1 MECSSSCQTFPWHA
15 RCAWEVVLM
24 SKNNKTIKKKSF
36 YFQDYTEPEIFGN
49 NINFN
54 IQKISLHRVTFLSF
68 IFFSLILICS
78 IKIIYLALSPEK
90 SFYTDNIK
98 DDFIKN
104 RRDIIDR
111 NGAVLATNVD
121 LYDVGVRSKLLKKKE
136 KKNLIIKLSL
146 LLPEIDLKKIKHKL
160 DNDEFFWLGK
170 RLTPQEKDRLWLI
183 GNKAFVFEQ
192 RPSRIYPQR
201 NLFSHVL
208 GQTDDINDGISG
220 IEKSLDKD
228 LNNKKKIE
236 IPLRL
241 TLDSNLQYLIRQEL
255 MQAQLDFNNVGSA
268 AILMNVENGAILS
281 LISLPDY
288 DLNKRISIDSDIFTN
303 KITLG
308 VYELGSVFKTFT
320 IAAGLENQLINPNT
334 VFRNLE
340 NSLTC
345 DKYTISEH
353 DKLPKNLSTEQ
364 ILIRSSNIGAIRIA
378 QKVGVKK
385 YSDFLNSLELLS
397 TINFDLEE
405 IGTPLSFNWG
415 KCKLATSSYGH
426 GITTTPLQLARA
438 YAILGN
444 GGYKIQP
451 TLLQKKTISLGKKE
465 QIISEKTSSAINL
478 MLRKVV
484 SQIEG
489 TANFANVE
497 GYEIAGKTG
506 TAVKYNSK
514 EKLNTFI
521 SLFPANKPKY
531 VLLVILDEPKPAPNF
546 VYEMPP
552 SDKYPNGYKYKG
564 EERNT
569 SGWNT
574 VVVAGK
580 IIEKIGPILAINN
593 LQASTNF

>member
-1 MECSSSCQTFPWHA
+1 M
-15 RCAWEVVLM
+15 
-24 SKNNKTIKKKSF
+24 
-36 YFQDYTEPEIFGN
+36 
-49 NINFN
+49 
-54 IQKISLHRVTFLSF
+54 
-68 IFFSLILICS
+68 
-78 IKIIYLALSPEK
+78 
-90 SFYTDNIK
+90 
-98 DDFIKN
+98 
-104 RRDIIDR
+104 
-111 NGAVLATNVD
+111 
-121 LYDVGVRSKLLKKKE
+121 
-136 KKNLIIKLSL
+136 
-146 LLPEIDLKKIKHKL
+146 LPEIDLKKIKHKL

-288 DLNKRISIDSDIFTN
+288 DLNKRISIDSDVFTN

-415 KCKLATSSYGH
+415 KCKLATSAYGH
-426 GITTTPLQLARA
+426 GITTTPLQLAKA

-451 TLLQKKTISLGKKE
+451 TLLQKEKISLEKREK
-465 QIISEKTSSAINL
+465 IISEKTSNAINL

-506 TAVKYNSK
+506 TAIKYNSK
-514 EKLNTFI
+514 EKLNTFV
-521 SLFPANKPKY
+521 SLFPANEPKY
-531 VLLVILDEPKPAPNF
+531 VLLVMLDEPKPAPNF
-546 VYEMPP
+546 VYEFSP
-552 SDKYPNGYKYKG
+552 SEKFPNGNKHKG
-564 EERNT
+564 ETRNT

-593 LQASTNF
+593 LEASNNF

>member
-1 MECSSSCQTFPWHA
+1 MSS
-15 RCAWEVVLM
+15 
-24 SKNNKTIKKKSF
+24 KNKTIKKKSF
-36 YFQDYTEPEIFGN
+36 YFQDYTESEILGN

-90 SFYTDNIK
+90 SFYTNNIK
-98 DDFIKN
+98 KDFIKN

-111 NGAVLATNVD
+111 NDSVLATNVD
-121 LYDVGVRSKLLKKKE
+121 LYDVGVRPKLLKKKE
-136 KKNLIIKLSL
+136 KKNLIIKLGL

-183 GNKAFVFEQ
+183 GNKAFVFEP

-220 IEKSLDKD
+220 IEKFFDKD

-255 MQAQLDFNNVGSA
+255 IQAQLDFNNVGSA

-288 DLNKRISIDSDIFTN
+288 DLNKRISIDSDVFTN

-320 IAAGLENQLINPNT
+320 IAAGLENKLINPNT
-334 VFRNLE
+334 VFKNLE
-340 NSLTC
+340 SSITC
-345 DKYTISEH
+345 DKYIISEH

-364 ILIRSSNIGAIRIA
+364 ILIQSSNIGAVRIA
-378 QKVGVKK
+378 QKIGVKK
-385 YSDFLNSLELLS
+385 YRGFLNSLELLS

-405 IGTPLSFNWG
+405 IGTPLTFNWG
-415 KCKLATSSYGH
+415 KCKLATSAYGH
-426 GITTTPLQLARA
+426 GITTTPLQLAKA

-451 TLLQKKTISLGKKE
+451 TLLQKETISLEKRE
-465 QIISEKTSSAINL
+465 QIISEKTSNAINL

-506 TAVKYNSK
+506 TAIKYNSK
-514 EKLNTFI
+514 EKLNTFV
-521 SLFPANKPKY
+521 SLFPANEPKY
-531 VLLVILDEPKPAPNF
+531 VLLVMLDEPKPAPNF

-564 EERNT
+564 EKRNT